1 MIALFANLPEWLPLT
16 AQRRH
21 RIKQRS
27 VNSARPASAG
37 DMKAPSRIL
46 CAAVAAAWL
55 LAFGQAARA
64 DAVSSFYAGRQLQFI
79 VPTPPGGSYDGYARL
94 LSRFMT
100 EYIPGKPSIIVSN
113 MAGAGGLIGAQ
124 HVAMSVPKD
133 GSVLTIVSQGLLL
146 LAVGDEKDRAKMR
159 FDMASLNW
167 IGNLSGS
174 NHVVVTWHNSEV
186 KSLADARE
194 KVAVMGASGVGSTS
208 VLEPV
213 LLNELVG
220 TKFKVVLGYPG
231 SSDMTLATEKGE
243 IDGFAGNTWASFKAF
258 QPDWIERH
266 RLNLIVQIGL
276 KKDPELPDVPLAT
289 DLATNDLDRTAL
301 RVLAD
306 VAAFGRSIA
315 TSPGA
320 PPERVAALR
329 AAFNKTLRDP
339 DFLAEAA
346 KERLEISAMDGAA
359 VQDLIKEVIGAPP
372 AALGRVDKAM
382 QPEAN

>member
-1 MIALFANLPEWLPLT
+1 MKTPNEIVCT
-16 AQRRH
+16 A
-21 RIKQRS
+21 
-27 VNSARPASAG
+27 
-37 DMKAPSRIL
+37 
-46 CAAVAAAWL
+46 AAVVWL
-55 LAFGQAARA
+55 LASGHSAQA
-64 DAVSSFYAGRQLQFI
+64 DAVSNFYTGRQLQFI

-94 LSRFMT
+94 LSRFMVK
-100 EYIPGKPSIIVSN
+100 YIPGKPSIIVSN

-146 LAVGDEKDRAKMR
+146 LAVGNEQDRAKMP
-159 FDMASLNW
+159 FNMASLNW

-174 NHVVVTWHNSEV
+174 NHVVATWHSSPV
-186 KSLADARE
+186 KNLADARE

-213 LLNELVG
+213 LLNQLVG
-220 TKFKVVLGYPG
+220 TKFKIVLGYPG

-258 QPDWIERH
+258 EPEWIEKH
-266 RLNLIVQIGL
+266 MLNLIVQIGL

-289 DLATNDLDRTAL
+289 DLANNDLDRTAL

-306 VAAFGRSIA
+306 VAGFGRSVA
-315 TSPGA
+315 TSPGT

-329 AAFNKTLRDP
+329 AAFDDTLRDP
-339 DFLAEAA
+339 DFLEEAA
-346 KERLEISAMDGAA
+346 KERLEISAMNGAA
-359 VQDLIKEVIGAPP
+359 VQDLIDEVIGAPRE
-372 AALGRVDKAM
+372 ALDRVDKAM